1 MLADNYLVTAPAVK
15 EETDAFKAAA
25 LADEARRNYAWI
37 SDEGPGETV
46 RVAPPRE
53 LLLPLGCV

>member
-1 MLADNYLVTAPAVK
+1 LVTAPAVK